1 VFFVESFGSMR
12 SFLVLMK
19 FSLSVSPPRAGPVI
33 RFPRDRDLRSAKATR
48 AERLEAR
55 PDFRADRLEIV

>member
-1 VFFVESFGSMR
+1 MR